1 MPEIMEPNLGQ
12 SRPLQHSM
20 KLAEDAVRGGR
31 SAAVGRVDHPGA
43 AARFFPLLFQN
54 GGHVLRQWQRPIGI
68 LGFQRRLHDLSFN
81 PGHLPLDLRL
91 ALFQIDV
98 RPLEAQQFPP
108 SQSCRQIQIV
118 QLEDAAFFGFSM
130 DIAHCLGA
138 EALGLVFG
146 L

>member
-98 RPLEAQQFPP
+98 RPLEAQQFPLSVLSP
-108 SQSCRQIQIV
+108 DPDSTARRRR
-118 QLEDAAFFGFSM
+118 FFGFSM